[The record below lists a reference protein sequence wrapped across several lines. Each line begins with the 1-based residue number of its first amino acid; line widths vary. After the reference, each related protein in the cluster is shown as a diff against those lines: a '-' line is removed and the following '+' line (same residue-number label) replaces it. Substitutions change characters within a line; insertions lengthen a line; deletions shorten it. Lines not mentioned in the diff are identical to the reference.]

1 MLGRVEG
8 FTDSV
13 ETSAAPFCP
22 ESSRPEEPSAPE
34 EFPPSGSP
42 PPSFSVVNSEVFSG
56 EELSEAA
63 GAWQAE
69 KNILAKTSNGFC
81 DDA

>member
-8 FTDSV
+8 SV
-13 ETSAAPFCP
+13 YTSL
-22 ESSRPEEPSAPE
+22 
-34 EFPPSGSP
+34 
-42 PPSFSVVNSEVFSG
+42 SFSVVNSEVFSG

-69 KNILAKTSNGFC
+69 KNILAKRNKKKSGIEKKFVFFIKLTKAFRKFFIINILKFWKNYT
-81 DDA
+81 